1 MTIEYKDSK
10 RIVALS
16 SDALVAHL
24 KFNDNVTDSAGSNNG
39 TVTGTTTYVTGKVGK
54 GISLNGSSYVTL
66 ANESNF
72 DFEHTNP
79 FSITFWIKMNSG
91 SDGGTYYVAAKQ
103 NAGGGQVGLG
113 LLLLS
118 NGELRFG
125 FDTASGNHRITSSN
139 SVVTVSSGWT
149 HVSITYDGS
158 SNLSGCKIYINGTL
172 DVTGS
177 SSSITSTVL
186 NNYAF
191 VWGASS
197 DGSLD
202 TPATYDDTRIY
213 SRELDQNEVSVI
225 YNGGTGTEGDL
236 KPTDVQDN
244 SLLVEKDTA
253 RRYWFTAESENTK
266 TVDDDFSGADNWT
279 DSDSTI
285 IGVNTT
291 TDVLDFK
298 EKDGN
303 FDEVSYYAITA
314 LGTDANFTL
323 RLKLNIGTIT
333 QTGNTD
339 SVRTLIGISSD
350 NDIPTET
357 ARDEVGIIWRV
368 TDTINKFYAFT
379 ADGIALPTSGTDFA
393 TTPSTTGGDGS
404 GNYYVEIIGDSGTY
418 TFKLFSDSTYD
429 TLIES
434 ESITDAGITGLD
446 NIVIRSSTLTTT
458 NNQARGYI
466 DDVKFYDGVTS
477 ATTPAAWLRQK
488 SYISKS
494 GCLIYYNF
502 EQTSGNLTN
511 QATTANGF
519 TDGLGSTGDGTSS
532 GTVGKSNTGK
542 VGSNAWSFDGSS
554 GKTASSNSS
563 DLILTG
569 DTSWAGW
576 IKIDSSTS
584 TGAPTIFSVRGGA
597 TNNQIDNALFC
608 GYVSKNTSPIDLIVF
623 HEHDA
628 GTNVSPSIN
637 IDSNL
642 STGVWYHFAVTRD
655 VSEKQYSVYLN
666 GSLLSTHT
674 YNTNPNTTATSLDF
688 ELGHAVSDDYFDGML
703 DEVSLWNRV
712 LTADEISALYN
723 SGYGAVI

>member
-24 KFNDNVTDSAGSNNG
+24 KFNDDVTDSAGSNNG

-213 SRELDQNEVSVI
+213 SRELDQSEVSVI

-236 KPTDVQDN
+236 KPTNVQDN

-253 RRYWFTAESENTK
+253 RRYWCNNPPSVTNQDIEWSSGNNVTISGNTLTATAGSWSCIARSVQTISPSRGGGTVIGKHSLSYGMLGFSKDPYWTSGNTFANGDYMIYHDEVYELGSGKSGSSFTGADNDTLYKITMDTNGLVKYYADTGSGYTEVYES
-266 TVDDDFSGADNWT
+266 TVTAGASDEYYVLGVPDGSGSTVSDITITGKLPTTWNLTPTYEDDFSSYADQAAADAAWVSNDTADFRVNITNDNFAFDSKVTSTTNTGAYYDLGT
-279 DSDSTI
+279 ALSDTAW
-285 IGVNTT
+285 V
-291 TDVLDFK
+291 VDFK
-298 EKDGN
+298 MVISTLTLYSSGSVGAATYITMNNSGTGGAIGGTVDAIGFYMSSTASGGRFEMTKADGG
-303 FDEVSYYAITA
+303 A
-314 LGTDANFTL
+314 
-323 RLKLNIGTIT
+323 LNIG
-333 QTGNTD
+333 
-339 SVRTLIGISSD
+339 
-350 NDIPTET
+350 
-357 ARDEVGIIWRV
+357 
-368 TDTINKFYAFT
+368 
-379 ADGIALPTSGTDFA
+379 
-393 TTPSTTGGDGS
+393 GG
-404 GNYYVEIIGDSGTY
+404 
-418 TFKLFSDSTYD
+418 
-429 TLIES
+429 
-434 ESITDAGITGLD
+434 
-446 NIVIRSSTLTTT
+446 TLTTINAT
-458 NNQARGYI
+458 GTYYVRIIRLSPTSMRLELYSDPERRQLIEGKTRTDVASTTTGLQYFRIQDNQSSAGTGTGQQIGTI
-466 DDVKFYDGVTS
+466 DDIKIYNGVT
-477 ATTPAAWLRQK
+477 TP
-488 SYISKS
+488 
-494 GCLIYYNF
+494 N
-502 EQTSGNLTN
+502 
-511 QATTANGF
+511 
-519 TDGLGSTGDGTSS
+519 
-532 GTVGKSNTGK
+532 
-542 VGSNAWSFDGSS
+542 
-554 GKTASSNSS
+554 
-563 DLILTG
+563 
-569 DTSWAGW
+569 
-576 IKIDSSTS
+576 
-584 TGAPTIFSVRGGA
+584 
-597 TNNQIDNALFC
+597 
-608 GYVSKNTSPIDLIVF
+608 
-623 HEHDA
+623 
-628 GTNVSPSIN
+628 
-637 IDSNL
+637 
-642 STGVWYHFAVTRD
+642 
-655 VSEKQYSVYLN
+655 
-666 GSLLSTHT
+666 
-674 YNTNPNTTATSLDF
+674 
-688 ELGHAVSDDYFDGML
+688 
-703 DEVSLWNRV
+703 
-712 LTADEISALYN
+712 
-723 SGYGAVI
+723 